1 MKDIEKVLAS
11 LKPVIEKLMF
21 SKDEELKEFGSLLA
35 GLVMAKEASQEEFD
49 LVKMPIFLFALSK
62 FKEEEV
68 LKEELS
74 ELGINLGGG
83 E

>member
-21 SKDEELKEFGSLLA
+21 SKDEELKEFGSALA

-49 LVKMPIFLFALSK
+49 LVKMPIFLFALGK
-62 FKEEEV
+62 FKEEET

>member
-1 MKDIEKVLAS
+1 MKDIEKVLSS

-21 SKDEELKEFGSLLA
+21 SENEELKEFGSLLA
-35 GLVMAKEASQEEFD
+35 GIIMAKEASQEEFD

-68 LKEELS
+68 LKEELA
-74 ELGINLGGG
+74 ELGINLGG

>member
-21 SKDEELKEFGSLLA
+21 SKDEELKEFGSALA

-62 FKEEEV
+62 FKEEET
-68 LKEELS
+68 LKDELA